1 MGVCTK
7 MAYKFARESCL
18 KRGNWGATLKAILRQ
33 RRMQRVLAVV
43 RSRVRTDSAVLARI
57 SQRRCLSSLEGGGGG
72 AKDGRKAPI
81 FPWVLAGLTGS
92 MTLYAA
98 KVAESGDLFKSVV
111 QEIHRA
117 QGLQN
122 LQLVMMTFGGRWTE
136 EFRAKLAA
144 NGAVEALIPLVL
156 RLNTEFKEAYNK
168 LEQARQLQI
177 DEKRLM
183 RLQAALSLAFQRR
196 EICYQVLGI
205 TLDDELGRERFFSHN
220 QHAEVCDA
228 VLSSAGYVDGRALT
242 DSFSITGAASIESQR
257 SDARVM
263 QRLNAGLKGDRESN
277 IRAWTA
283 AESLLVAG
291 LAGDERGQVDI
302 ACYMLLTHNM

>member
-1 MGVCTK
+1 
-7 MAYKFARESCL
+7 
-18 KRGNWGATLKAILRQ
+18 
-33 RRMQRVLAVV
+33 
-43 RSRVRTDSAVLARI
+43 
-57 SQRRCLSSLEGGGGG
+57 
-72 AKDGRKAPI
+72 
-81 FPWVLAGLTGS
+81 
-92 MTLYAA
+92 
-98 KVAESGDLFKSVV
+98 
-111 QEIHRA
+111 
-117 QGLQN
+117 
-122 LQLVMMTFGGRWTE
+122 MMTFGGRWTE

-220 QHAEVCDA
+220 QHAEVCDT

-242 DSFSITGAASIESQR
+242 DSFSITGAASMESQR